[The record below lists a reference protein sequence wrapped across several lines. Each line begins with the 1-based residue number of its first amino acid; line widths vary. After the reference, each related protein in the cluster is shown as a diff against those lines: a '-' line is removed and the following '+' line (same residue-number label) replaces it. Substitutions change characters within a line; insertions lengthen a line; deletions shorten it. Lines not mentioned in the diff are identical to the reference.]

1 MTPPPRD
8 SHGPDDVHN
17 GPPTSNP
24 RPVRRR
30 NRMITSCLEC
40 RRRKL
45 KCDRLHPCTNCSRG
59 KRDCLFLAPSL
70 DSVARLKL
78 TELKERVG
86 SLERSLGE
94 EVAGTTTNRGSSE
107 TSIDS
112 TSDWKKNVTAKEE
125 EPTTSL
131 EYDGQ
136 VVPEP
141 SRLAVMDAAYDDEN
155 DDEVA
160 DVGIQLGKM
169 QVTDR
174 LGGYV
179 RPRIVDEA
187 SANLKGTSG
196 ALLNDDAEDGS
207 ELSKLL
213 ELASSGAPI
222 PFLQPGPSFITPCSD
237 MLLGPPMSD
246 VTLFDLLPTR
256 AAADKL
262 VQRYWD
268 ACHPVARI
276 LHRQTFEKKY
286 EILWESVSQG
296 TEPPASIQAIVF
308 ATLFTAVVSMQ
319 PSEVT
324 HLFGVD
330 RQGLIESYQIGTETA
345 LGKAHFLRT
354 SKTETLQ
361 AFVMYLIPMCR
372 DTISRTHSALV
383 GAAVRLAECMGMHRD
398 PSEYGYGPVETH
410 IRRLIWYQLCLL
422 DLRTTET
429 QGPRV
434 IVRPDDFTTKL
445 PLNINDADLMK
456 ESCEESTGW
465 TDITLT
471 RIRFECQEMLRVVI
485 TDRARLEK
493 KEMSLT
499 TAFGK
504 IETFKKS
511 MLQRYGPIV
520 NIANPTPIQRA
531 ASVLM
536 SFLLSRLPISLLHR
550 WYNSSQKM
558 PDRLTQI
565 MIAAGAQQLEDAVVL
580 ETAPDLRTWSWYSRA
595 YHNFHIAFL
604 LLSDLSYH
612 PLRRE
617 ADRIWRC
624 LDYVY
629 EFEPSSLPQNP
640 TRQEIIEDRQRKT
653 HTILR
658 QFRDRMHVYRTI
670 RKIKHSAAVNEVKLG
685 KFVPPK
691 KPQEPQDTPYK
702 PSDPQLNLGPWNLLP
717 EISRNQVLSSHSRQ
731 GSGDQYQQMYG
742 PPPSSSPLQNIQKQ
756 PSSIHSPYENI
767 LPLNQGF
774 ESPHG
779 RNTLQPG
786 FVQGSAHTSAPSA
799 KPFAVQERY
808 SPNSDDLPMLDID
821 WTEWD
826 KMFPPHLN
834 DGNID
839 LSPQSIY
846 DRMPNSIDA
855 NILPATMYPAQF
867 DVNPYNNINVQPH
880 YH

>member
-1 MTPPPRD
+1 MTPPKDAPQG
-8 SHGPDDVHN
+8 S
-17 GPPTSNP
+17 
-24 RPVRRR
+24 VRRR

-59 KRDCLFLAPSL
+59 NRDCLFLAPSL

-94 EVAGTTTNRGSSE
+94 EVAGAAAANRGSSE
-107 TSIDS
+107 AS
-112 TSDWKKNVTAKEE
+112 TESPSDWNVPIKE
-125 EPTTSL
+125 EPTTGFG
-131 EYDGQ
+131 YDGQ
-136 VVPEP
+136 IVPEP
-141 SRLAVMDAAYDDEN
+141 SRLAFLDAAYDDEN
-155 DDEVA
+155 DDMIA

-174 LGGYV
+174 IGGYV

-187 SANLKGTSG
+187 SANLKGPSVP
-196 ALLNDDAEDGS
+196 LFNDDVEDGS

-213 ELASSGAPI
+213 ELASTGAPI
-222 PFLQPGPSFITPCSD
+222 PFLQPGPSFISPCSD
-237 MLLGPPMSD
+237 MLLGSPMSD
-246 VTLFDLLPTR
+246 ASLFDLLPTR
-256 AAADKL
+256 ATADKL

-286 EILWESVSQG
+286 EILWDSVSQG
-296 TEPPASIQAIVF
+296 IEPPPSIQAIVF
-308 ATLFTAVVSMQ
+308 ATLFTAVVSM
-319 PSEVT
+319 PAPEVV
-324 HLFGVD
+324 HHFGVD
-330 RQGLIESYQIGTETA
+330 RQGLIKRYQIGTETA

-372 DTISRTHSALV
+372 DTISRAHSALV

-398 PSEYGYGPVETH
+398 PLEYGYGPVETH
-410 IRRLIWYQLCLL
+410 IRRLTWYQLCLL
-422 DLRTTET
+422 DIRTTET

-434 IVRPDDFTTKL
+434 IIRPEDFSTKL
-445 PLNINDADLMK
+445 PLNINDADLM
-456 ESCEESTGW
+456 EESFEEATGW

-471 RIRFECQEMLRVVI
+471 RIRFECQEMMRVVVI
-485 TDRARLEK
+485 DRARLEK
-493 KEMSLT
+493 KEMNIT

-504 IETFKKS
+504 IETFRKT
-511 MLQRYGPIV
+511 MMERYGPIV

-531 ASVLM
+531 ASVLL
-536 SFLLSRLPISLLHR
+536 SFLMNRLPISLLHR
-550 WYNSSQKM
+550 WYNSSRKM

-565 MIAAGAQQLEDAVVL
+565 IIAAGAQQLEDAVVL
-580 ETAPDLRTWSWYSRA
+580 ETSPDLKIWSWYSRA

-604 LLSDLSYH
+604 LLFDMSYH

-629 EFEPSSLPQNP
+629 EIEPNPQLKNP
-640 TRQEIIEDRQRKT
+640 TRQEIIEDRRRKT
-653 HTILR
+653 HKILS

-670 RKIKHSAAVNEVKLG
+670 RKIKHSEDVNEIELG

-691 KPQEPQDTPYK
+691 KPQEASSELKDL
-702 PSDPQLNLGPWNLLP
+702 QLNIGPMNFYP
-717 EISRNQVLSSHSRQ
+717 NMKGEVTHQ
-731 GSGDQYQQMYG
+731 GSGDQYQQVYG
-742 PPPSSSPLQNIQKQ
+742 PSASSGPSPNIQPPPSTHN
-756 PSSIHSPYENI
+756 PYETM
-767 LPLNQGF
+767 LPLNQGY
-774 ESPHG
+774 EPTHS
-779 RNTLQPG
+779 RETLQPNYISG
-786 FVQGSAHTSAPSA
+786 PRNTSSLSDRPW
-799 KPFAVQERY
+799 AVQERY

-846 DRMPNSIDA
+846 DRIPNIVDA
-855 NILPATMYPAQF
+855 NIAPTTIYAQF
-867 DVNPYNNINVQPH
+867 DANQFDNINVQPH